1 MPAAARRQQTPAW
14 WARGL
19 IALAAAPL
27 PRASRDRY
35 RREFIADLHGQSR
48 AGQLT
53 YARHVLACSV
63 PLRLAIRSSGKA
75 SVFEEI
81 DMTARR
87 RRPLRCRLNLHHDW
101 HSESADDG
109 TRYLRCRRCGKD
121 ETGPAMTSNEGNIA
135 AQAANLF
142 GMGGGSGL

>member
-1 MPAAARRQQTPAW
+1 MPAAARRQAPAW

-19 IALAAAPL
+19 IVLATRPLPAAA
-27 PRASRDRY
+27 RGRY
-35 RREFIADLHGQSR
+35 RREFRADLHGMSR
-48 AGQLT
+48 TAQAN
-53 YARHVLACSV
+53 YASHVLACSL
-63 PLRLAIRSSGKA
+63 PLRLAIRSGGKM
-75 SVFEEI
+75 SIFGEI
-81 DMTARR
+81 DMVTRR

-101 HSESADDG
+101 HGESADDG

-121 ETGPAMTSNEGNIA
+121 GTGPVVISNEGSIA